1 MFVPIVIQPQTY
13 SEALFP
19 TTMFPTMFPSPPL
32 PHLMEREAE
41 ARRESRESRDEL
53 LDLALLAVLLKLA
66 SG

>member
-1 MFVPIVIQPQTY
+1 MFIPAVVQPQTY
-13 SEALFP
+13 SEPLFP
-19 TTMFPTMFPSPPL
+19 TTMFPTMNPSTPL

-53 LDLALLAVLLKLA
+53 LDLALVALLLKLA